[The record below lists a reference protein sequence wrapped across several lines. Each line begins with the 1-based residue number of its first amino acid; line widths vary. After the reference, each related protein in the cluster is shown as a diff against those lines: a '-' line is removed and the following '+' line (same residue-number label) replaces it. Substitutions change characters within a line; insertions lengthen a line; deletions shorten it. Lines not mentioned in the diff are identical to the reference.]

1 MEGVN
6 TVSENTVSEKH
17 PGGAPK
23 GKRNARK
30 HGLNTLKAAVTE
42 LGSRAIPGNTKLASL
57 NSPHPRGVRFAPEWW
72 PDWAGMGGR
81 FAPEQV
87 ADLVRYTQLDK

>member
-42 LGSRAIPGNTKLASL
+42 LGSRAIPGNTKLGVCAAEKFRQKFFHHGSKMLLFKNHLSSKASKNGDRIPL
-57 NSPHPRGVRFAPEWW
+57 
-72 PDWAGMGGR
+72 
-81 FAPEQV
+81 
-87 ADLVRYTQLDK
+87 